1 MACLSVCVHYAPK
14 IKMTKLIGPNFFENA
29 TILTESYAKL
39 FCFFSLQ
46 STMKNGHWKSNS
58 LKAKIV
64 SKKRTQ
70 RVFTALYFNIPYS
83 SYVY

>member
-1 MACLSVCVHYAPK
+1 
-14 IKMTKLIGPNFFENA
+14 
-29 TILTESYAKL
+29 
-39 FCFFSLQ
+39 
-46 STMKNGHWKSNS
+46 MKNGHWKSNS

-83 SYVY
+83 SYVN